1 MRKIILQCSRLGL
14 ALLLLPL
21 LSCGQNRRGGETDFV
36 RQSFDKKE
44 IYIPM
49 RDGKRLY
56 TVIYTPKDHSHPYP
70 FLMERTPYSAGP
82 YGDTLYRGSLG
93 PNRTLMHDMYI
104 FVYQDVRGR
113 YMSEGQF
120 QEMTPAR
127 KDPHNALPQAKKG
140 KEKAGQGPG
149 AAGRT
154 PGAADQAT
162 DESSDTWDTVDWLLK
177 NVANNNGRVGIWGIS
192 YPGFY
197 ASASLP
203 DAHPAIRA
211 VSPQA
216 PVTDEFI
223 GDDANHNG
231 AFFLLDNFDFDNF
244 FDVKRPEPVKNYGG
258 NIFQANYSD
267 AYQFFLDLGPLKN
280 TNKPEYFNSQG
291 KIWNEYL
298 AASTYDD
305 YWQARNIRPHLT
317 NIRPAVL
324 VVGGWFDAEDM
335 FGSLRTY
342 EAIERQS
349 PQNDNHII
357 MGPWTHGGWAAGSW
371 TKFGALDFGQNV
383 NDYYHV
389 IETNFFNHY
398 LKDTPTLA
406 LPEATVFQTGSNQW
420 KEYATWPPE
429 QAKPVKFFLG
439 PDHSLSAGTLQ
450 QMLDSKVA
458 GVSSGVDSSKSSQR
472 TDAGF
477 DEYVSDPAHPVPYID
492 GIHASRDNQYI
503 VTDQRFAAERP
514 DVLVYETGPLT
525 DSMTVTGRL
534 KADIFLSSTGTD
546 ADLIVKLIDVLP
558 GPEPGITAA
567 VPAGYQRLV
576 RAEVFRCKFRN
587 SYERPEPLVPGQPA
601 EVAFN
606 MNEIAHTFKKGH
618 RIMVQVQS
626 SWFPLVDI
634 NPQTFVNIPTAGE
647 TDFRKAT
654 IRVWHDPAHPSGIT
668 LPVLP

>member
-1 MRKIILQCSRLGL
+1 MHKMSVALILLV
-14 ALLLLPL
+14 PL
-21 LSCGQNRRGGETDFV
+21 LSCGQGRRGGEPDFV
-36 RQSFDKKE
+36 KENFDKVE
-44 IYIPM
+44 AMIPM
-49 RDGKRLY
+49 RDGVKLY
-56 TVIYTPKDHSHPYP
+56 TAIYIPRDHSHPYP

-127 KDPHNALPQAKKG
+127 KDPHNALPSAKKDKKKPSG
-140 KEKAGQGPG
+140 SAGQS
-149 AAGRT
+149 
-154 PGAADQAT
+154 T

-177 NVANNNGRVGIWGIS
+177 NVKNNNGRVGIWGIS

-203 DAHPAIRA
+203 DAHPAIKA

-258 NIFQANYSD
+258 NIFQVNYSD

-280 TNKPEYFNSQG
+280 TNKPEYFNNQG

-298 AASTYDD
+298 AASTYGD

-342 EAIERQS
+342 EAIEQQS
-349 PQNDNHII
+349 PHNDNHII

-383 NDYYHV
+383 NDHYHE
-389 IETNFFNHY
+389 IETKFFNHY
-398 LKDTPTLA
+398 LKDSVMAA
-406 LPEATVFQTGSNQW
+406 LPEATVFQTGANQW
-420 KEYATWPPE
+420 KEYTTWPPKE
-429 QAKPVKFFLG
+429 ATAVKFLLQPRSGLAPEFSSTRTPQSTG
-439 PDHSLSAGTLQ
+439 GLSPEEVIPPGSA
-450 QMLDSKVA
+450 DA
-458 GVSSGVDSSKSSQR
+458 DPKSATGSY
-472 TDAGF
+472 

-558 GPEPGITAA
+558 GAEPGITAA

-587 SYERPEPLVPGQPA
+587 SYERPEPLIPGQPA

-647 TDFRKAT
+647 ADFQKAT
-654 IRVWHDPAHPSGIT
+654 IRIYHDAAHPSGIT
-668 LPVLP
+668 LPVLN